1 MHISKAEA
9 TLTIPLGIRN
19 VTNLG
24 TEWGADGEIIVNVES
39 TQEGTQCRVC
49 GRRIT
54 RFKSHDDERCLRHL
68 SVFGRAVYLHWR
80 PKRYECKCSHK
91 PSTTQE
97 LEWYPPEERQ
107 GWYEPRSPHTKAYDE
122 HLMVQ
127 LVNST
132 IEDVSQKEQVGYDAV
147 VGALKRCVQ
156 TSVDWTEL
164 EELNVLGIDEVAL
177 KKGRKNYA
185 AIISTQQADGQVKI
199 LVVLPDRKKKTVR
212 QFLETIPARLRTTME
227 TVCTDMWDGFVN
239 AVEEFA
245 AAHEDVSLKVVVD
258 RFHVSKNYRDG
269 VDKLRK
275 KECRRLKKELS
286 KEEYEEIK
294 GVMWTTRKNNRNL
307 TTKERLKLRRLLAL
321 SPALKLAY
329 TFREELTAIF
339 EMELSREEA
348 IERLKIWKAKVERS
362 SLKCFDPFLKTLTN
376 WLDRI
381 ANYFVARLSSGF
393 VEGLNTKIKTLM
405 RRCYGIRN
413 VGHIFQR
420 LYLDIQGYRRFA

>member
-19 VTNLG
+19 VINLG
-24 TEWGADGEIIVNVES
+24 TEWGADGEIIINVES
-39 TQEGTQCRVC
+39 TREGTQCRVC

-54 RFKSHDDERCLRHL
+54 KFKSYDDERCLRHL
-68 SVFGRAVYLHWR
+68 SLFGKAVYLRLR
-80 PKRYECKCSHK
+80 PKRYACTCLHK
-91 PSTTQE
+91 PSTTQG
-97 LEWYPPEERQ
+97 LEWC
-107 GWYEPRSPHTKAYDE
+107 EPYSPHTKAYDE

-132 IEDVSQKEQVGYDAV
+132 VEDVSQKEQVGYDAV
-147 VGALKRCVQ
+147 VGALKRRIQ
-156 TSVDWTEL
+156 THVDWAEL

-199 LVVLPDRKKKTVR
+199 LAVLPDRKKKTVR
-212 QFLETIPARLRTTME
+212 QFLETIPVRLRITME
-227 TVCTDMWDGFVN
+227 TACTDMWDGYVN

-286 KEEYEEIK
+286 EEEYEEIK
-294 GVMWTTRKNNRNL
+294 GVLWATRKNNRDL
-307 TTKERLKLRRLLAL
+307 DTKERQKLRRLFAH
-321 SPALKLAY
+321 SPDLKLAY

-339 EMELSREEA
+339 EMKLSREEA
-348 IERLKIWKAKVERS
+348 IVRLKIWKAKVERS
-362 SLKCFDPFLKTLTN
+362 NLKCFKAFSNTLSN
-376 WLDRI
+376 WLDKI

-405 RRCYGIRN
+405 RRCYGIHR